1 MDQRIEAAQTNILKC
16 YIAQMDSAMKI
27 ASVIAD
33 HSEDKTLDGDCVIS
47 GLVYRLMT
55 PMENEEMMDSLTKA
69 NDIMNG
75 DSDSDY
81 DSEEEEIFEEESKIY
96 DIELKDKSWRNIKKN
111 SCECDVCSKVRE
123 CLDKYKTY
131 ETYDPMATKFKDSIE
146 TTCKTHKIII

>member
-1 MDQRIEAAQTNILKC
+1 MENAQMNILKC
-16 YIAQMDSAMKI
+16 FIAQMDSAMKI
-27 ASVIAD
+27 ASIISD
-33 HSEDKTLDGDCVIS
+33 HSENKELDGDDVIS
-47 GLVYRLMT
+47 GLVYRLMN
-55 PMENEEMMDSLTKA
+55 PMSDQEMYASLNKA

-81 DSEEEEIFEEESKIY
+81 DSEEEEILEEESKIY

-111 SCECDVCSKVRE
+111 TCDCDVCSRVRE

-131 ETYDPMATKFKDSIE
+131 ETYDPMATKFKDSIQ